1 MTKYRVL
8 AETAT
13 LFELFIDAK
22 NEEEAWKIAREADF
36 ESFEEISD
44 ARWDIYDI
52 FEADIDDI
60 NGLL

>member
-22 NEEEAWKIAREADF
+22 NMKEAWKIAGKADF

-44 ARWDIYDI
+44 LKWDIYDI
-52 FEADIDDI
+52 FEADEEE
-60 NGLL
+60 L

>member
-44 ARWDIYDI
+44 LKWDIYDI
-52 FEADIDDI
+52 FEADEEE
-60 NGLL
+60 L